1 MGEPPETDHPMPYGS
16 YYYDHY
22 SGEQYRRGVEKWETF
37 FGSFADHLVREIG
50 PRTVLDAGCAKGFLV
65 EALRDRGVEA
75 FGLDFSEYAIA
86 NVRDDIRPYCWAGSL
101 TDELPRTYD
110 LIVCVEVLEHLEG
123 DDAEVAI
130 ANLCAHTEDVV
141 FSSTPNDYGEA
152 THVNLHPA
160 SWWAERFAQHRFF
173 RDTGYDASFV
183 ASWALRLRKRSDP
196 LERVIGSY
204 EGVLANAAV
213 EARERSALVLEQ
225 ARALEAQERE
235 LAELRVGTE
244 PFRARAAE
252 LEGELAAVRASTS
265 YRVAD
270 RAYRAIR
277 KVAPEGSR
285 RGDLLTRSSR
295 RARRPA
301 PDASEGED
309 RSEAPAFQEQYRRWM
324 AAHDPAPAALEEQRA
339 RSRAWVDPPLIS
351 VIVPV
356 FDPAPDWL
364 AECIASVRAQTYAHW
379 ELCLADDASRRPD
392 VRSILEEAAA
402 ADPRIKVVFRERNG
416 GIASASNSALEL
428 ATGELVG
435 LLDHDDVLRPH
446 ALFAVAERV
455 REEPDAGLLYSD
467 EDKLMPDG
475 TRALPAF
482 KPDWSPDLLLSVN
495 YVCHFTAMRR
505 DLVEKV
511 GGFREGFE
519 GSQDHDLVLRV
530 AEVGAPVLHIADVLY
545 GWRVVPG
552 SAALSADEKPH
563 AWTAGLRAVED
574 SLRRRGL
581 EATANLRAEPGWYDV
596 RYAVPGDPS
605 VAVIAPPGPDRAA
618 AANDAASAADA
629 DLLLFLDP
637 ALEPPS
643 GGWTRPMLEQA
654 LRREV
659 GAVGCRLARPDGTPF
674 HEGVVLG
681 LGGTVTDADL
691 RDYRAEHGF
700 ARGIRNVSAV
710 SGACMMLRRD
720 VFVSAGGF
728 DPSMGS
734 LADVDLCLRLRN
746 YRIIYTPLAELRG
759 PGGRAPASEEEL
771 AAFRDRWG
779 DPSAFRD
786 PFISPHIER
795 LSPLT
800 LRGGAAN

>member
-1 MGEPPETDHPMPYGS
+1 M
-16 YYYDHY
+16 
-22 SGEQYRRGVEKWETF
+22 
-37 FGSFADHLVREIG
+37 
-50 PRTVLDAGCAKGFLV
+50 
-65 EALRDRGVEA
+65 
-75 FGLDFSEYAIA
+75 
-86 NVRDDIRPYCWAGSL
+86 
-101 TDELPRTYD
+101 
-110 LIVCVEVLEHLEG
+110 
-123 DDAEVAI
+123 
-130 ANLCAHTEDVV
+130 
-141 FSSTPNDYGEA
+141 
-152 THVNLHPA
+152 
-160 SWWAERFAQHRFF
+160 
-173 RDTGYDASFV
+173 
-183 ASWALRLRKRSDP
+183 ASWAVRLRKRSDP

-235 LAELRVGTE
+235 LAELRAGTE

-252 LEGELAAVRASTS
+252 LEGELAAVRASSS

-295 RARRPA
+295 RAKRPA

-309 RSEAPAFQEQYRRWM
+309 RSDGPPAAFSEQYRRWM
-324 AAHDPAPAALEEQRA
+324 AAHDPAPATLEEQRA

-351 VIVPV
+351 VVVPV

-364 AECIASVRAQTYAHW
+364 AACIGSVRAQTYDHW
-379 ELCLADDASRRPD
+379 ELCLADDASTQPH

-416 GIASASNSALEL
+416 GIAAASDTALEL

-435 LLDHDDVLRPH
+435 LLDYDDVLRPH

-455 REEPDAGLLYSD
+455 REEPDAGLVYSD

-495 YVCHFTAMRR
+495 YVCHFTVMRR

-530 AEVGAPVLHIADVLY
+530 AETGAPVLHVADVLY

-552 SAALSADEKPH
+552 SAALANDEKPH

-596 RYAVPGDPS
+596 RYAVAGDPS
-605 VAVIAPPGPDRAA
+605 VAVIAAPGPDRAA
-618 AANDAASAADA
+618 AANDAAFEADA

-637 ALEPPS
+637 ALEPRRPS
-643 GGWTRPMLEQA
+643 GRDPSSS
-654 LRREV
+654 RRCAGRSGPSAAASPV
-659 GAVGCRLARPDGTPF
+659 LTARPSTRGWSSVWR
-674 HEGVVLG
+674 GRSR
-681 LGGTVTDADL
+681 DADL
-691 RDYRAEHGF
+691 TDYRAEHGF
-700 ARGIRNVSAV
+700 ARGIRDVSAV

-720 VFVSAGGF
+720 VFASAGGF
-728 DPSMGS
+728 DASTGP

-746 YRIIYTPLAELRG
+746 EGYRIVFTPLVELRG

-771 AAFRDRWG
+771 AAFRERWG
-779 DPSAFRD
+779 DPSVFRD

-800 LRGGAAN
+800 LRVKERAGRAPERVRRRARGHHRWPRARHDPQPQDREGWPCRSGSRLRRRPSSSGRRAS